1 MAQLSPTTEAPSTSS
16 GAQPTP
22 TQPTPT
28 QPNSGGEPT
37 GGGEPTAVVIGGGIG
52 GVATALRLRQQGTC
66 VTLVE
71 QAPEF
76 GEVGAGLQLAPNATR
91 LLKEWGLLE
100 RVLSV
105 AVAPKHLVFR
115 DAVSGR
121 ELLRQDVRGEFE
133 ARYGAPYIVA
143 HRADLHAIL
152 VDAAREAGVEL
163 VNGVTIARTENT
175 SLGARAVTADGRVYD
190 ADAVL
195 AADGLRSAVRAEM
208 SDDEPI
214 PSGYVAFRG
223 ALPISDVKHA
233 SDMEDVV
240 VWLGPRCHLVQYPLR
255 KGEMFNTVAV
265 FQSPAFLRGE
275 EVWGT
280 EGELE
285 EAYKDCVPEVRKAL
299 ENLWRVRSW
308 PMFDRLPLPT
318 WVDGNMALL
327 GDAAHPMLQYLAQG
341 ACQALEDA
349 HVLGDAV
356 RRRVLPAS
364 DDGGRREA
372 WALAL
377 REFNE
382 VREPRTSRVQTTARV
397 WGESWHVDE
406 PIAVLV
412 RNMLFEA
419 AGARGGFP
427 YTDWLYGRD
436 ALTATE
442 PVEASLVKVAVG
454 G

>member
-1 MAQLSPTTEAPSTSS
+1 MSQTLPTISEV
-16 GAQPTP
+16 
-22 TQPTPT
+22 
-28 QPNSGGEPT
+28 
-37 GGGEPTAVVIGGGIG
+37 PTAVVIGGGIG
-52 GVATALRLRQQGTC
+52 GVAAALRLRQQGAR

-91 LLKEWGLLE
+91 LLAEWGLLD
-100 RVLSV
+100 RVLNI

-115 DAVSGR
+115 DAVTGR
-121 ELLRQDVRGEFE
+121 ELLRKNVQGEFE
-133 ARYGAPYIVA
+133 ERYGAPYIVA

-152 VDAAREAGVEL
+152 VEAARESGVEL

-175 SLGARAVTADGRVYD
+175 ALGARATTADGREFD
-190 ADAVL
+190 ADAVI
-195 AADGLRSAVRAEM
+195 AADGIRSVVRAQM

-255 KGEMFNTVAV
+255 RGEMFNTVAV

-280 EGELE
+280 EDELE

-308 PMFDRLPLPT
+308 PMFDRLPLSN
-318 WVDGNMALL
+318 WVDGNVALL

-349 HVLGDAV
+349 DVLGRLV
-356 RRRVLPAS
+356 RERVTTA
-364 DDGGRREA
+364 DDGERPRA
-372 WALAL
+372 WAGAL
-377 REFNE
+377 REYNE
-382 VREPRTSRVQTTARV
+382 IREPRTSRVQTTARV

-406 PIAVLV
+406 PVAVLV

-419 AGARGGFP
+419 ADARGGYP

-436 ALTATE
+436 ALASTE
-442 PVEASLVKVAVG
+442 PVTESLVRVAVG
-454 G
+454 A

>member
-1 MAQLSPTTEAPSTSS
+1 MSHLP
-16 GAQPTP
+16 P
-22 TQPTPT
+22 TQPTA
-28 QPNSGGEPT
+28 
-37 GGGEPTAVVIGGGIG
+37 PTAVVIGGGIG
-52 GVATALRLRQQGTC
+52 GVAAALRLRQQGTK

-91 LLKEWGLLE
+91 LLAEWGLLD

-105 AVAPKHLVFR
+105 AVAPKNLVFR
-115 DAVSGR
+115 DAVTGR
-121 ELLRQDVRGEFE
+121 ELLRKDVQGEFAE
-133 ARYGAPYIVA
+133 RYGAPYIVA
-143 HRADLHAIL
+143 HRADLHTIL
-152 VDAAREAGVEL
+152 VDAARGAGVEL
-163 VNGVTIARTENT
+163 VNGVTVARAENLPT
-175 SLGARAVTADGRVYD
+175 GARAVTTDGRAFD
-190 ADAVL
+190 ADAVI
-195 AADGLRSAVRAEM
+195 AADGLRSAVRAQM

-255 KGEMFNTVAV
+255 RGEMFNTVAV

-280 EGELE
+280 EDELE

-308 PMFDRLPLPT
+308 PMFDRLPLAN
-318 WVDGNMALL
+318 WVDGNVALL

-349 HVLGDAV
+349 HVLGGLV
-356 RRRVLPAS
+356 REHVLPA
-364 DDGGRREA
+364 DDGERREA

-377 REFNE
+377 REYNE
-382 VREPRTSRVQTTARV
+382 IREPRTSRVQTTARV
-397 WGESWHVDE
+397 WGESWHMDE
-406 PIAVLV
+406 PVAVLI

-419 AGARGGFP
+419 ADARGAFP
-427 YTDWLYGRD
+427 YTDWLYGQD
-436 ALTATE
+436 GLNHPAQPVATSH
-442 PVEASLVKVAVG
+442 PTHGHLLAGV
-454 G
+454 